1 MVVDADDIG
10 VYSASGR
17 GFPDIAAQAEN
28 FQIVVDGS
36 TTAVDG
42 TSCSA
47 PVSPLPSSLSTHSRI
62 AKPRAPS
69 SQTVAGVI
77 SLLNDFLIAA
87 GKAPLGFLNPLL
99 YSTGAAG
106 LNDIT
111 SGSNPGC
118 STSGF
123 TAVSGWDPVRALLHI
138 YLYIRARVRA
148 RSVAASV
155 ASRSSLC
162 RSVSRFAFCPLCSAR
177 ETENANAA
185 TKRESVRINLGNC
198 RRD

>member
-138 YLYIRARVRA
+138 YLYIRARALRRGLRRESIFAVSLSLSLRILP
-148 RSVAASV
+148 SVL
-155 ASRSSLC
+155 RT
-162 RSVSRFAFCPLCSAR
+162 RDR
-177 ETENANAA
+177 
-185 TKRESVRINLGNC
+185 KRERGNKE
-198 RRD
+198 RERAHKPRKLQA